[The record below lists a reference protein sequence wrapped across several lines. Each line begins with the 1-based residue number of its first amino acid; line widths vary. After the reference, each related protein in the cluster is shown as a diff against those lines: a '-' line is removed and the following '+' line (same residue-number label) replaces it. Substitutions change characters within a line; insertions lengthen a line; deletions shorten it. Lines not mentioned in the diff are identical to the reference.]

1 MITRSLIVGAILA
14 AASTACAPWPE
25 ETATAPEASAA
36 LTGTVESGD
45 GVPIAYSSRGTG
57 KPALVFIH
65 GGLADQSFWSK
76 QVESLAD
83 RFQTVTLDLAG
94 HGASGKTRSVWSVD
108 AFGEDV
114 RAVVEALGLDSVV
127 LVGNSLGGPVSL
139 SAAGKL
145 PKIVRA
151 IIAVDTLQDADR
163 ERPREALE
171 AFIQTLRDD
180 FPSACRAMVR
190 QLLLEATDAE
200 LYAWIETKMCAFD
213 ASIAPH
219 IVEGAL
225 EYDLTAEFAAAQ
237 VPIRGILGEIASLD
251 LKGNRELQPDFDA
264 IIMEGCGHYPMLER
278 PEEFNRHLV
287 AYVEELGAR

>member
-1 MITRSLIVGAILA
+1 MVTRSLIVGAILA
-14 AASTACAPWPE
+14 AASTACAPVPE
-25 ETATAPEASAA
+25 ETSTAPEASAA
-36 LTGTVESGD
+36 VTGTVESGD
-45 GVPIAYSSRGTG
+45 GVPIAYSSGGTG

-65 GGLADQSFWSK
+65 GGFADQSFWSK
-76 QVESLAD
+76 QVESLGD

-94 HGASGKTRSVWSVD
+94 HGASGRKRSVWSVD

-114 RAVVEALGLDSVV
+114 RAVVEALGVDSVV
-127 LVGNSLGGPVSL
+127 LVGNSLGGLVSL
-139 SAAGKL
+139 SAAKKL

-151 IIAVDTLQDADR
+151 IIAVDTLQDADQERSR
-163 ERPREALE
+163 EELE

-213 ASIAPH
+213 ASIAPR
-219 IVEGAL
+219 IVDGVL
-225 EYDLTAEFAAAQ
+225 DYDLKAEFAAAQ
-237 VPIRGILGEIASLD
+237 VPIRGILGEITSLD

-264 IIMEGCGHYPMLER
+264 VIMEGCGHYPMLER
-278 PEEFNRHLV
+278 PKEFNRHLV
-287 AYVEELGAR
+287 AYVEELGSR